1 LAASAKKK
9 AKYRE
14 RQMAGQDNLHV
25 VFGEE
30 DNLFRLME
38 MALLRKLTPE
48 GEKVLRYFFGDG
60 YEPHVAHLTSI
71 ADKVGLPASISVTM
85 PKDEAE
91 LDSALPSA
99 DVVILETTP
108 MTPARLEACAGRVKH
123 IQQFGKVSR
132 HIDVAAARRLGLSV
146 ADLQRISSL
155 SCADNIVALVLA
167 LARSLLQAHGSVKAQ
182 RDASLPGAF
191 PADPPRNKFN
201 WAGIRDIRVLA
212 EHTMGFIGM
221 GENAG
226 LAARRLRAM
235 GMRVLYHKRTPLS
248 AAEEQELGGVTY
260 VSREELLA
268 QSDFVSVH
276 IPYIPEN
283 EKFIDAAFLAQMK
296 KGAYIIN
303 TSRGGI
309 MDEKALYDALRS
321 GHLAGA
327 ALDVYRYEPVPADCP
342 LLDLDNIV
350 WTPHTSGGRPEFM
363 IRESEDVL
371 TNVARALRG
380 ENPEGKLSP

>member
-1 LAASAKKK
+1 
-9 AKYRE
+9 
-14 RQMAGQDNLHV
+14 MAVQQNLNV
-25 VFGEE
+25 LFGEE

-38 MALLRKLTPE
+38 MALLRRLTPE
-48 GEKVLRYFFGDG
+48 GEKVLTYFFGDG
-60 YEPHVAHLTSI
+60 FPPHVDHLTSI
-71 ADKVGLPASISVTM
+71 ADRLALPADIAVTM
-85 PKDEAE
+85 PKSEAE
-91 LDSALPSA
+91 LDAALPSA
-99 DVVILETTP
+99 DVVILETTALP
-108 MTPARLEACAGRVKH
+108 RARLEACAGRVKH

-132 HIDVAAARRLGLSV
+132 HIDIATARRLGLSV

-167 LARSLLQAHGSVKAQ
+167 LARSLIEAHNSVLAQ
-182 RDASLPGAF
+182 RDPGQPGAF

-212 EHTMGFIGM
+212 EHTIGFIGM

-235 GMRVLYHKRTPLS
+235 GMTVLYHKRNRLS
-248 AAEEQELGGVTY
+248 AADEEALGGVVY
-260 VSREELLA
+260 VPREELLA
-268 QSDFVSVH
+268 KSDFVTVH
-276 IPYIPEN
+276 IPYAPAT
-283 EKFIDAAFLAQMK
+283 EKYVDADFLGQMK
-296 KGAYIIN
+296 SNAYIIN

-309 MDEKALYDALRS
+309 LDEQALYESLTK
-321 GHLAGA
+321 GHLGGA

-350 WTPHTSGGRPEFM
+350 WTPHISGGRPEFM

-371 TNVARALRG
+371 TNVARVLNG
-380 ENPEGKLSP
+380 ERPIGQLSPEPG

>member
-1 LAASAKKK
+1 MAATDDSQ
-9 AKYRE
+9 E
-14 RQMAGQDNLHV
+14 NFHV

-38 MALLRKLTPE
+38 MALLRRLTPE
-48 GEKVLRYFFGDG
+48 GEKVLTYFFGDG
-60 YEPHVAHLTSI
+60 FARHVEHLTSI
-71 ADKVGLPASISVTM
+71 ADKAGLPADIRVTM
-85 PKDEAE
+85 PKDEAQ
-91 LDSALPSA
+91 LDQALPDA

-108 MTPARLEACAGRVKH
+108 MTAKRLQACAGRVKH
-123 IQQFGKVSR
+123 IQQFGTVSR
-132 HIDVAAARRLGLSV
+132 HIDVATARQLGLSV
-146 ADLQRISSL
+146 ASLQRISSL

-167 LARSLLQAHGSVKAQ
+167 LARNLIYAHNQVLAQ
-182 RDASLPGAF
+182 RDRSLPGVF
-191 PADPPRNKFN
+191 PTEPPRNKFN
-201 WAGIRDIRVLA
+201 WARVRDIRVLA
-212 EHTMGFIGM
+212 EHTIGFIGM

-235 GMRVLYHKRTPLS
+235 DMNVLYHKRTRLS
-248 AAEEQELGGVTY
+248 LAEEEQLGGVVYT
-260 VSREELLA
+260 SREELLA
-268 QSDFVSVH
+268 KSDFVTVH
-276 IPYIPEN
+276 IPYIPHN
-283 EKFIDAAFLAQMK
+283 EKYINEDFLKQMK
-296 KGAYIIN
+296 PQSYIIN

-309 MDEKALYDALRS
+309 LDEKALYDVLQS

-350 WTPHTSGGRPEFM
+350 WTPHISGGRPEFM

-380 ENPEGKLSP
+380 EMPDNILSPG

>member
-1 LAASAKKK
+1 
-9 AKYRE
+9 
-14 RQMAGQDNLHV
+14 MAGQDNLHV

-60 YEPHVAHLTSI
+60 FEPHVAHLTSI
-71 ADKVGLPASISVTM
+71 ADKVALPANITVTM
-85 PKDEAE
+85 PKDEAQ
-91 LDSALPSA
+91 LDAALPAA

-108 MTPARLEACAGRVKH
+108 MTAARLEACASRVKH

-132 HIDVAAARRLGLSV
+132 HIDLVAAKRLGLSV

-191 PADPPRNKFN
+191 PADQPRNKFN
-201 WAGIRDIRVLA
+201 WAGIRDIRVLS

-248 AAEEQELGGVTY
+248 AAEEQELGGVVY

-283 EKFIDAAFLAQMK
+283 EKFIDADFLSEMK
-296 KGAYIIN
+296 KGAYVIN

-309 MDEKALYDALRS
+309 MDEKALYDTLKS

-342 LLDLDNIV
+342 LLDLDNII

-371 TNVARALRG
+371 TNVARALHG
-380 ENPEGKLSP
+380 ERPEGQLSP

>member
-1 LAASAKKK
+1 MAA
-9 AKYRE
+9 
-14 RQMAGQDNLHV
+14 QDNLHV

-48 GEKVLRYFFGDG
+48 GEKVLTYFFGDG
-60 YEPHVAHLTSI
+60 LSPHVDHLTSI
-71 ADKVGLPASISVTM
+71 ADRLALPANISVTM
-85 PKDEAE
+85 PKDEAV
-91 LDSALPSA
+91 LDAALPEA

-108 MTPARLEACAGRVKH
+108 ITAARLEACAGRVKH
-123 IQQFGKVSR
+123 IQQFGMVSR
-132 HIDVAAARRLGLSV
+132 HIDIAAARRLGLSV
-146 ADLQRISSL
+146 ANLQRISSL

-167 LARSLLQAHGSVKAQ
+167 LARNLIYAHNQVLAQ
-182 RDASLPGAF
+182 RDKALPGAF
-191 PADPPRNKFN
+191 PTDPPRNKFN
-201 WAGIRDIRVLA
+201 WARVRDIRVLA
-212 EHTMGFIGM
+212 EHTIGFIGM

-235 GMRVLYHKRTPLS
+235 GMNVLYHKRTRLS
-248 AAEEQELGGVTY
+248 SAEEQQIGGVVY

-268 QSDFVSVH
+268 RSDFVTVH

-283 EKFIDAAFLAQMK
+283 ERYVNAEFLAEMK
-296 KGAYIIN
+296 PGAYIIN

-309 MDEKALYDALRS
+309 LDEKALYGCLKN

-342 LLDLDNIV
+342 LLDLENIV
-350 WTPHTSGGRPEFM
+350 WTPHISGGRPEFM

-371 TNVARALRG
+371 ANIARVLKG
-380 ENPEGKLSP
+380 EVPEGQLSPKPA